1 MMDIAFLV
9 RLSYYFFT
17 FETKLE
23 VGVSSVYPQCL
34 KYLQKLTPSP
44 IRTFKYWSTFVKFIN
59 DSCTVTLMWCH
70 LMLKVWG
77 IYYLLMQIGFVLSDY
92 MYSMTL
98 QISINSNQ
106 TLLLSNV
113 PLDMHF
119 IQIKP
124 SYFQL
129 WFCNLKSL
137 KWSPSSTRICLS
149 NLKLLKSSLVNSQV
163 FVHPQITKITP
174 LQLTPTFPTS
184 NHSIHMCFCTF
195 KWLKSK
201 IFQFKYL

>member
-1 MMDIAFLV
+1 MDIAFLV
-9 RLSYYFFT
+9 RLSYYIFT

-77 IYYLLMQIGFVLSDY
+77 IYYLLFQIGFVLSDY

-137 KWSPSSTRICLS
+137 KWSPSSTQICLS
-149 NLKLLKSSLVNSQV
+149 NLKLLKSLC
-163 FVHPQITKITP
+163 
-174 LQLTPTFPTS
+174 QLTSVCAPS
-184 NHSIHMCFCTF
+184 NHQNNPSSTHTYVSN
-195 KWLKSK
+195 LKPLNSYVFLHLQMTQ
-201 IFQFKYL
+201 I